1 MPGVSYNIST
11 ALAHS
16 LKYKA
21 CMTYNSCRTGNMH
34 LVPNVFFQIISWWF
48 LLTCQLW
55 SAQIFGGNTLRC
67 QLFMKAGLYLS
78 TMQQISSLIPGT
90 WVSRFFSWLLREARC
105 SVILPSG
112 KTNVSC
118 SPGHLSSS
126 RPLSVTLIYAFTEWR
141 SCPQPVLVLGYL
153 GKGTD
158 PRIERTPLDT
168 LFRAT
173 LNVRLTLAVL
183 LCCLLE

>member
-1 MPGVSYNIST
+1 MF
-11 ALAHS
+11 LAHS

-21 CMTYNSCRTGNMH
+21 CVTYNSCRTRKKHAFSSQCVFPKYIMMISVDMSVVISTN
-34 LVPNVFFQIISWWF
+34 LWWKYTAVPAVHESRLILINHAANF
-48 LLTCQLW
+48 LLDP
-55 SAQIFGGNTLRC
+55 RHV
-67 QLFMKAGLYLS
+67 GL
-78 TMQQISSLIPGT
+78 P
-90 WVSRFFSWLLREARC
+90 FFSPDMRVLREARC

-112 KTNVSC
+112 KKNISC

-126 RPLSVTLIYAFTEWR
+126 RPLSVTLICAFTEWR

-158 PRIERTPLDT
+158 PRIERTPLET

-173 LNVRLTLAVL
+173 LNVRFTLAVL
-183 LCCLLE
+183 LSSLLE